1 MSPTKHI
8 FISRIIFV
16 KYPPLFYSFQNS
28 GSDFE
33 FDWMRHVRDLSKSE
47 QRLSLVLIMIAVIFI
62 LSSLPRIIIMMYDVL
77 IIDTIRWA
85 NNPHNWNSG
94 KQNILTLSCSQVV
107 YKGGSLGR
115 RLPRLESPA
124 GFCVSRPPQLRP
136 LGQLHSVLPG
146 GEQVQVP
153 HTLTLQR
160 NIDHTLCQTY
170 RGSVSGPGLQPA
182 EGPEL
187 GQTQRSQGRLTRLQ
201 CQGDDCPPSCP
212 P

>member
-1 MSPTKHI
+1 
-8 FISRIIFV
+8 
-16 KYPPLFYSFQNS
+16 
-28 GSDFE
+28 
-33 FDWMRHVRDLSKSE
+33 MRHVRDLSKSE

-136 LGQLHSVLPG
+136 LGQLHRVLPG

-153 HTLTLQR
+153 HTLT
-160 NIDHTLCQTY
+160 
-170 RGSVSGPGLQPA
+170 PA
-182 EGPEL
+182 EEY
-187 GQTQRSQGRLTRLQ
+187 
-201 CQGDDCPPSCP
+201 
-212 P
+212 